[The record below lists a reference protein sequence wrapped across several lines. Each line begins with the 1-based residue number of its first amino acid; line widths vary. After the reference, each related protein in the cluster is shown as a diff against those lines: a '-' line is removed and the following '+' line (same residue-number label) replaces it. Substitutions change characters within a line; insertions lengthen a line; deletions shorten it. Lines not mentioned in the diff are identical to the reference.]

1 MLRTILR
8 MALAGAVLNG
18 LALPGAVAQRPS
30 AATDGQRPATADPA
44 TQRLSVPI
52 RIFDDLYYVGTNF
65 VSAYIVET
73 SDGLV
78 LIDSLYQGFTREM
91 LEALDSIG
99 LDPREIRYVL
109 ISHGHTDHFGGAL
122 EIQELSGARVG
133 ATAADWES
141 IEASGS
147 APTRDMVLTDGD
159 TLSVGATDFRFHVT
173 PGHTPG
179 VLSIEFPVHDGDQT
193 HKAFFFG
200 GHNVTTNQPEAFEQF
215 IASVERLQATLSDV
229 DVNLTSHPWASLIFQ
244 RAQILA
250 ARAPGAP
257 HPFVWPEDF
266 EAFLDERL
274 SSTRERLAR
283 ARAGLPD

>member
-1 MLRTILR
+1 MRTILK
-8 MALAGAVLNG
+8 MALVGAALNG
-18 LALPGAVAQRPS
+18 LALPEAVAQRPS
-30 AATDGQRPATADPA
+30 AATDGQRPATAVPA

-52 RIFDDLYYVGTNF
+52 RIFDDLYYVGTDY

-91 LEALDSIG
+91 IEGLDSIG

-109 ISHGHTDHFGGAL
+109 VSHGHTDHFGGAL

-133 ATAADWES
+133 ATAADWEL

-147 APTRDMVLTDGD
+147 VLTRDMVLADGD
-159 TLSVGATDFRFHVT
+159 TLTVGATEFRFHVT

-179 VLSIEFPVHDGDQT
+179 VLSIEYPVHDGDQT
-193 HKAFFFG
+193 HKAFHFG

-250 ARAPGAP
+250 ERAPGAP

>member
-8 MALAGAVLNG
+8 MALAGAALNG
-18 LALPGAVAQRPS
+18 LALPGAMAQRPS

-52 RIFDDLYYVGTNF
+52 RIFDDLYFVGTDF

-78 LIDSLYQGFTREM
+78 LIDSLYQGFTRAM

-109 ISHGHTDHFGGAL
+109 VSHGHTDHFGGAL

-133 ATAADWES
+133 ATAADWEL

-147 APTRDMVLTDGD
+147 ALTRDIVLADGD
-159 TLSVGATDFRFHVT
+159 TDFRFHVT

-200 GHNVTTNQPEAFEQF
+200 GHNVTANQPEAFEQF

-244 RAQILA
+244 RAEALA

>member
-1 MLRTILR
+1 MRTILK
-8 MALAGAVLNG
+8 MALVGAALNG
-18 LALPGAVAQRPS
+18 LALPEAVAQRPS

-52 RIFDDLYYVGTNF
+52 RIFDDLYYVGTDY

-91 LEALDSIG
+91 IEGLDSIG

-109 ISHGHTDHFGGAL
+109 VSHGHTDHFGGAL

-133 ATAADWES
+133 ATAADWEL

-147 APTRDMVLTDGD
+147 ALTRDMVLADGD
-159 TLSVGATDFRFHVT
+159 TLTVGATEFRFHVT

-179 VLSIEFPVHDGDQT
+179 VLSIEYPVHDGDQDPQGFPFWRSQCD
-193 HKAFFFG
+193 HKPTRGIRAVHCLG
-200 GHNVTTNQPEAFEQF
+200 RT
-215 IASVERLQATLSDV
+215 IASDPQ
-229 DVNLTSHPWASLIFQ
+229 
-244 RAQILA
+244 
-250 ARAPGAP
+250 
-257 HPFVWPEDF
+257 
-266 EAFLDERL
+266 
-274 SSTRERLAR
+274 
-283 ARAGLPD
+283 

>member
-8 MALAGAVLNG
+8 MALAGAALNG
-18 LALPGAVAQRPS
+18 LALPGAMAQRPS

-91 LEALDSIG
+91 LEALDSIA
-99 LDPREIRYVL
+99 LDPREIRYVF

-122 EIQELSGARVG
+122 DIQELSGARVG

-147 APTRDMVLTDGD
+147 APTRDMVLADGD
-159 TLSVGATDFRFHVT
+159 TLSVGATEFRFHVT

-200 GHNVTTNQPEAFEQF
+200 GHNVTANQPEAFEQF

-244 RAQILA
+244 RAEALA